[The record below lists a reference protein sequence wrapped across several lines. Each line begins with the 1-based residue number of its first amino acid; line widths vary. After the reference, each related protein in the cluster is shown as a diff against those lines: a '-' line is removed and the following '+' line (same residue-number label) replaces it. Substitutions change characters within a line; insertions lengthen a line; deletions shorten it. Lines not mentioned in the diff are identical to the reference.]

1 MPPVTPEITTLPNGL
16 RVLTATVPT
25 SQAASVAFFVGIGSR
40 GEQPRTNGLSHYI
53 EHMLFKGTTRR
64 PTAPEIS
71 QAIEGAGGQLNAYTT
86 RELTCY
92 WNSLPFEAA
101 EVGIDVV
108 ADMLQHALLDQAEI
122 DRERTVVQ
130 QEIRRSHD
138 SPASWVGEL
147 IGRATFG
154 DQPVGWPVA
163 GSLETVGAMQRA
175 DFIDFIDANYSTHNS
190 VFAVAGNISHEAVL
204 ESATRHFTNLPTTT
218 VATVPAA
225 NPGLPAERVI
235 VEERE
240 LEQTNLALSM
250 QTFGRRDPQRHAL
263 DVLNAVL
270 GRGMSSRLFKE
281 VRERRGLA
289 YSVGSGTSRLTD
301 IGTLTVSAG
310 VTREHQEEA
319 LKVIVEEL
327 NRLVTE
333 PVPADELQRSI
344 DYVAGS
350 LRLSQETAMSQ
361 GQRHANQLLQ
371 DGVLESIDEQVAATR
386 AITAADV
393 QAVARRVIG
402 PREFALAVVGPSAS
416 ADTLDGLLRA

>member
-1 MPPVTPEITTLPNGL
+1 MAPVTPEITTLSNGL
-16 RVLTATVPT
+16 RVMTVSVPT
-25 SQAASVAFFVGIGSR
+25 SQAASTAFFVGIGSR

-53 EHMLFKGTTRR
+53 EHMLFKGTTLRQ
-64 PTAPEIS
+64 TAPEIS

-92 WNSLPFEAA
+92 WNTLPFEAV

-108 ADMLQHALLDQAEI
+108 ADMLQHSLLDQSEI

-138 SPASWVGEL
+138 SPAAWVGEL

-163 GSLETVGAMQRA
+163 GSLETVGEMQRS
-175 DFIDFIDANYSTHNS
+175 DFIDHINAFYSTKNA
-190 VFAVAGNISHEAVL
+190 VFGVAGNVRHEAVV
-204 ESATRHFTNLPTTT
+204 ESAMRHFTALPTGD
-218 VATVPAA
+218 VNRVPPART
-225 NPGLPAERVI
+225 GLPTERVI

-250 QTFGRRDPQRHAL
+250 QSFGRRDPQRHAL

-289 YSVGSGTSRLTD
+289 YSVGSSSSRLSD

-310 VTREHQEEA
+310 VTRDHQEEA
-319 LKVIVEEL
+319 LRVIVHEL
-327 NRLVTE
+327 KSLVTE

-361 GQRHANQLLQ
+361 GQRHANQLLM
-371 DGVLESIDEQVAATR
+371 DGELESIDEQVAAVR
-386 AITAADV
+386 AVTAADV
-393 QAVARRVIG
+393 QAVAQRVIG
-402 PREFALAVVGPSAS
+402 PGQFALAVVGPSAS
-416 ADTLDGLLRA
+416 ADVLDTLLAG

>member
-1 MPPVTPEITTLPNGL
+1 MAPVTPEITTLPNGL
-16 RVLTATVPT
+16 RVLTVSVPT
-25 SQAASVAFFVGIGSR
+25 SQAASTAFFVKIGSR

-92 WNSLPFEAA
+92 WNTLPFESV

-108 ADMLQHALLDQAEI
+108 ADMLQHSLLDQSEI

-138 SPASWVGEL
+138 SPAAWVGEL

-163 GSLETVGAMQRA
+163 GSLETVGEMQRA
-175 DFIDFIDANYSTHNS
+175 DFIDHINAFYSSKNA
-190 VFAVAGNISHEAVL
+190 VFGVAGNVSHEAVVA
-204 ESATRHFTNLPTTT
+204 SAMRHFTSLPTGD
-218 VATVPAA
+218 VDDVPAA
-225 NPGLPAERVI
+225 LPGLPAERVI
-235 VEERE
+235 VEPRE

-289 YSVGSGTSRLTD
+289 YSVGSSTSRLTD

-319 LKVIVEEL
+319 LRVIVHEL
-327 NRLVTE
+327 QSLVTE

-361 GQRHANQLLQ
+361 GQRHANQLLM
-371 DGVLESIDEQVAATR
+371 DGELESIDEQVAAVR

-393 QAVARRVIG
+393 QAVAGRVIA
-402 PREFALAVVGPSAS
+402 PREFALAVVGPSA
-416 ADTLDGLLRA
+416 DGDVLDSLLQG

>member
-1 MPPVTPEITTLPNGL
+1 MPPVTPEISTLPNGL
-16 RVLTATVPT
+16 RVLTVSVPT
-25 SQAASVAFFVGIGSR
+25 SQAASVAFFVGVGSR
-40 GEQPRTNGLSHYI
+40 GETPRTNGLSHYI

-71 QAIEGAGGQLNAYTT
+71 QTIEGSGGQLNAYTT

-138 SPASWVGEL
+138 SPAAWVGEL

-163 GSLETVGAMQRA
+163 GSLETVGEMQRS
-175 DFIDFIDANYSTHNS
+175 DFLDFMGAHYSTQNA
-190 VFAVAGNISHEAVL
+190 VFGVAGNITHEAVL
-204 ESATRHFTNLPTTT
+204 ESARRHFTALPTM
-218 VATVPAA
+218 AVPQAPPA
-225 NPGLPAERVI
+225 QSGLPAERVI

-250 QTFGRRDPQRHAL
+250 QSFGRRDPQRHAL

-289 YSVGSGTSRLTD
+289 YSVGSSTSRLTD

-310 VTREHQEEA
+310 VTRDHQEEA
-319 LKVIVEEL
+319 LRVIVEEL

-371 DGVLESIDEQVAATR
+371 DGVLESIDEQVTATR
-386 AITAADV
+386 AVTAADV
-393 QAVARRVIG
+393 QAVAQRVIG

-416 ADTLDGLLRA
+416 ADTLDNLLHA

>member
-1 MPPVTPEITTLPNGL
+1 MPPITPEITTLPNGL
-16 RVLTATVPT
+16 RVITTAIPT
-25 SQAASVAFFVGIGSR
+25 SQAAAVAFFVGIGSR

-53 EHMLFKGTTRR
+53 EHMLFKGTTKR

-71 QAIEGAGGQLNAYTT
+71 QTIEGAGGQLNAYTS

-92 WNSLPFEAA
+92 WNALPFEAVD
-101 EVGIDVV
+101 VGIDVV
-108 ADMLQHALLDQAEI
+108 ADMLQYALLEQTEI

-130 QEIRRSHD
+130 QEIRRGHD
-138 SPASWVGEL
+138 SPAQWVGEL

-163 GSLETVGAMQRA
+163 GSLETVGEMQRP
-175 DFIDFIDANYSTHNS
+175 DFIEHIQNYYSASNA
-190 VFAVAGNISHEAVL
+190 VFSVAGNISHVAVL
-204 ESATRHFTNLPTTT
+204 ELASKSFDDLPTTP
-218 VATVPAA
+218 VSRVPAA
-225 NPGLPAERVI
+225 KPGLPGERVI

-250 QTFGRRDPQRHAL
+250 QCFGRRDPDRHAL

-289 YSVGSGTSRLTD
+289 YSVGSSSSRLTD
-301 IGTLTVSAG
+301 IGTLNVSAG
-310 VTREHQEEA
+310 VTREHEEEA
-319 LKVIVEEL
+319 LHVIVDEL
-327 NRLVTE
+327 DRLVTE
-333 PVPADELQRSI
+333 PVAADELQRSI

-361 GQRHANQLLQ
+361 GQRHGNQLLQ
-371 DGVLESIDEQVAATR
+371 DGVLESIDEQVAAVR
-386 AITAADV
+386 AVTAEAV
-393 QAVARRVIG
+393 QAVAQRVIG
-402 PREFALAVVGPSAS
+402 PRQFALAVVGPSAS
-416 ADTLDGLLRA
+416 ADTLDNLLRA